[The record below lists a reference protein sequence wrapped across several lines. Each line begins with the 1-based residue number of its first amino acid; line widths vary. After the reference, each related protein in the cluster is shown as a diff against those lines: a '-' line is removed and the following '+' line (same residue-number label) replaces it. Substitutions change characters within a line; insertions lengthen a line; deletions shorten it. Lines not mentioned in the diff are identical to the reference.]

1 MKSFTSLTWKLT
13 VVTALIGSTVFVGH
27 AQQPAPTPTTRTG
40 PVLEQR
46 HPRYALERDD
56 VILLTFPLSPELN
69 QTVTVQPDGYI
80 NLQSAGS
87 VYVQGMTV
95 PDLVSAVKGAYKGIL
110 HEPIVEADLTDFKK
124 PFVTV
129 SGQVAKPGQYDLRGE
144 MTIAEALAVAGGTTT
159 STAKTQ
165 IFLFHKTSDGMFEVK
180 KVNLKPL
187 FQGKDVTENATLQ
200 PGDMVY
206 VPEKFIANFR
216 KYVPYSISAG
226 SFLQQGLP

>member
-1 MKSFTSLTWKLT
+1 MLS
-13 VVTALIGSTVFVGH
+13 
-27 AQQPAPTPTTRTG
+27 APKYFCFRCWSSG
-40 PVLEQR
+40 AE
-46 HPRYALERDD
+46 A
-56 VILLTFPLSPELN
+56 
-69 QTVTVQPDGYI
+69 
-80 NLQSAGS
+80 SA
-87 VYVQGMTV
+87 
-95 PDLVSAVKGAYKGIL
+95 
-110 HEPIVEADLTDFKK
+110 
-124 PFVTV
+124 
-129 SGQVAKPGQYDLRGE
+129 R
-144 MTIAEALAVAGGTTT
+144 AEALAVAGGTTT

-165 IFLFHKTSDGMFEVK
+165 IFLFHKTSNGMFEVK